1 MKRKSFLVLMAM
13 FLMLPI
19 VAVGLTSCIEQVKDE
34 GMSEEELARLR
45 AEQERARL
53 EAEAKDRFLN
63 EHAQFDFD
71 KYNIRPDAAE
81 VLRFKAEYMSGRP
94 GVGVEVQGHCDERG
108 SLQYNIA
115 LGDRRAHAAANFVES
130 LGVDPSRMTPVTYG
144 EERPLDPGQNEEAWA
159 LNRRAQFVIVS
170 E

>member
-1 MKRKSFLVLMAM
+1 MKRKSFLVLLAM
-13 FLMLPI
+13 FLILPF

-45 AEQERARL
+45 AEQEKARI
-53 EAEAKDRFLN
+53 EAEAKDRFVN
-63 EHAQFDFD
+63 ENALFDFD

-81 VLRFKAEYMSGRP
+81 VLRFKAEYMTNHA

-115 LGDRRAHAAANFVES
+115 LGDRRAHSAANFVES
-130 LGVDPSRMTPVTYG
+130 LGVDASRMAAVTYG
-144 EERPLDPGQNEEAWA
+144 EERPLDPGHDEAAWQ